1 MSFRVLVIPED
12 PLHNGHILKPLTEA
26 ILADAGKAR
35 APVRGLASPRLRG
48 YDHALRAIRR
58 ELPGR
63 YAHFARSLFFSDADR
78 ASEDAMRR
86 LESDLM
92 ELGVP
97 WLCCPAE
104 PEVEIYACAAF
115 RDELPK
121 LKVSWEEIRPDPSV
135 RLKEETFRP
144 MLEKYGGPGQRGL
157 ARERMTRASLRNL
170 PRLFRLCPE
179 LKRLRDRIATRLAAE

>member
-12 PLHNGHILKPLTEA
+12 PLHNGHILMPLTEA

-35 APVRGLASPRLRG
+35 AQVRVLASPRLRG

-63 YAHFARSLFFSDADR
+63 YAHFDLWLFFPDADR
-78 ASEDAMRR
+78 ASDDAMRR
-86 LESDLM
+86 LESGLM

-97 WLCCPAE
+97 LLCCPAQ
-104 PEVEIYACAAF
+104 PEVEIYVCAAF

-121 LKVSWEEIRPDPSV
+121 LKVSREEIRTDPSV
-135 RLKEETFRP
+135 RLKEEIFRP
-144 MLEKYGGPGQRGL
+144 MLEKHGGQRQRGL
-157 ARERMTRASLRNL
+157 ARERMTRASLQNL
-170 PRLFRLCPE
+170 PHLFRLCPE

>member
-1 MSFRVLVIPED
+1 M
-12 PLHNGHILKPLTEA
+12 HNGHIPKPLTEA

-35 APVRGLASPRLRG
+35 AQVRVLASPRLRG

-63 YAHFARSLFFSDADR
+63 YAHFDLWLFFPDADR

-97 WLCCPAE
+97 LLCCPAQ

-121 LKVSWEEIRPDPSV
+121 LKVSWEEIRTDPSV
-135 RLKEETFRP
+135 RLKEEIFRP
-144 MLEKYGGPGQRGL
+144 MLEKHGGPGQRGL